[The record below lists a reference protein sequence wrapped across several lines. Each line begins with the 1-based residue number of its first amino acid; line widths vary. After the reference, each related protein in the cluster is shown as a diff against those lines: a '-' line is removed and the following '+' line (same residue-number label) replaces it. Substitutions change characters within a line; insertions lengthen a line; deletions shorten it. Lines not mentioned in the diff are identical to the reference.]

1 MQPTYYSD
9 VSKVAEVLRNF
20 SKYRKKPGKKGGGK
34 TWPGLK
40 HFEQADIDRIAIRL
54 LSTSWGGR
62 KATKSLM
69 EMADAIEALLCK
81 TNLSWNDKWQM
92 GRALLSA
99 LTYSGLYRL
108 EREDEGSHSPYY
120 IVETGEGLHLE
131 WTVPERTR
139 FQPFPR

>member
-9 VSKVAEVLRNF
+9 VSKVADVLRNF

-40 HFEQADIDRIAIRL
+40 HFEQADVDRIAIRL

-108 EREDEGSHSPYY
+108 ER
-120 IVETGEGLHLE
+120 
-131 WTVPERTR
+131 
-139 FQPFPR
+139 QN

>member
-9 VSKVAEVLRNF
+9 VSKVADVLRNF

-40 HFEQADIDRIAIRL
+40 HFEQADVDRIAIRL

-69 EMADAIEALLCK
+69 EMA
-81 TNLSWNDKWQM
+81 
-92 GRALLSA
+92 
-99 LTYSGLYRL
+99 
-108 EREDEGSHSPYY
+108 
-120 IVETGEGLHLE
+120 
-131 WTVPERTR
+131 
-139 FQPFPR
+139 

>member
-1 MQPTYYSD
+1 MQPNYYLD

-20 SKYRKKPGKKGGGK
+20 SKYRKKPGKKGRGK

-69 EMADAIEALLCK
+69 EMADAIEALL
-81 TNLSWNDKWQM
+81 
-92 GRALLSA
+92 
-99 LTYSGLYRL
+99 LYLRCL
-108 EREDEGSHSPYY
+108 ILNSRYELKFVNTSDCMM
-120 IVETGEGLHLE
+120 T
-131 WTVPERTR
+131 
-139 FQPFPR
+139 

>member
-1 MQPTYYSD
+1 MQPNYYSD

-20 SKYRKKPGKKGGGK
+20 SDYRKKPGKRSGGK

-69 EMADAIEALLCK
+69 EMADAIESLLCK
-81 TNLSWNDKWQM
+81 TNLSWNQKWQM
-92 GRALLSA
+92 GRVLLSA

-108 EREDEGSHSPYY
+108 ERDEEKST
-120 IVETGEGLHLE
+120 VLHRRN
-131 WTVPERTR
+131 W
-139 FQPFPR
+139 